1 MAKGD
6 RKGSGRFSI
15 VDPNDFGYQYND
27 SIFGDTNYNMSV
39 PPEELCIIVELLTTQ
54 KARSVLINTQNGT
67 QKKNSEGSSIVNF
80 IKGKKDGSTGY
91 GNFLTTSYT
100 DLGTENI
107 IEEALG
113 ITNIQIEFN
122 SSYAPMVNIDFI
134 DVRGGAIFQS
144 GAKSIYNVLFRLPYP
159 LFELKIKGFY
169 GKPVVYCLHMVK
181 CNTKFNSQT
190 GNFEISASFVGY
202 TYAMFADMILGY
214 LRAAVRTP
222 DGIDLLKSKDTISIN
237 QFMKDMNNID
247 KLVEEQLANTSN
259 VNRNNVAL
267 INELQGDLTVIE
279 GLVDSYIG
287 DLKNP
292 TICEAILGDTTEPYQ
307 TSIVFFP
314 DPRKE
319 GETSFGDAYKN
330 TNVYKIG
337 KTFREEYK
345 KKRDAYNTKVG
356 NLLSAKLIE
365 TNQITGGAIAKV
377 NELIGPTGGVNN
389 ADMIDN
395 IKESYED
402 LIDGTN
408 NEVIS
413 GIVKRFQN
421 ALPKT
426 VSPSE
431 AYIIVRDVTE
441 TRQYI
446 QDARTELEK
455 AQKDFTDSL
464 ALDIADAI
472 ESKLTFEPNIRN
484 IFKMFTAHIEI
495 FLELMFKVSSR
506 YLETTRIDEL
516 KKFKSQSLDN
526 QRLDI
531 KKTDDAVI
539 YPWPEYIENDVER
552 YLGSAG
558 VLENPLLVPEVKFVE
573 DLYVQMVKNIQE
585 DEAVQLNSNGVVAW
599 QAFSPIDSIRSI
611 PDKTPYDRLPDSA
624 NQDDI
629 ARLIV
634 LRAAGVLGWQPSNL
648 IDDKEIES
656 FAKAEAELI
665 IQKYK
670 TNKIILPALTSNY
683 NTVDKYSAVKGIV
696 NGTEKNLLSAS
707 TYNNIE
713 HWDYKYIEIPFKGST
728 PFNRYEIPADKGFNS
743 ITNPYYGNYSDF
755 KLSNRSGSVKY
766 DDNAESADTAKYISI
781 IGADDYDSITTQPPL
796 ARGPSI
802 FKYDLLS
809 NDLTSPVDADFF
821 LSNGK
826 YGVQEYSSV
835 DYSSKSEYG
844 AGQLGYHSIFYDNP
858 LIENGWE
865 GIQNGLSTR
874 RINSET
880 PLDLTFSGGAFA
892 AYTFENITTSEYIDT
907 FIPGERYNVLSNN
920 HESVG
925 KNITLFS
932 NETTQDQVSFPFF
945 NFAAQTRK
953 YSFNFSLF
961 GSRLYNAQTS
971 VYPKAF
977 LFLHCFPWKGLVGKS
992 SRSTGILSITDD
1004 VGIFKQKE
1012 IFNTFAIRNGF
1023 VKVPKLW
1030 PAFIGSLIWRYREGL
1045 AGKIPVTF
1053 KIGNESLIPG
1063 FSTNDDDYPK
1073 NDEYLK
1079 AYPEVISFETSK
1091 TNLNIFGLQVAT
1103 GNDALNDNQSNFS
1116 MFFCDRL
1123 GMSYEKIDPEILAL
1137 PPKVQD
1143 LFVSEFDTFVKEE
1156 FTNDIIPLLDI
1167 TKGDGT
1173 AFFGDS
1179 QWKAQ
1184 WDILR
1189 SSTVV
1194 KTDAKSL
1201 EEYDV
1206 NGTYTEIT
1214 VNTLAKMNELYGN
1227 KLNIGKLED
1236 NYSVMTYIYAL
1247 PTLGKFDYN
1256 LFIEYKL
1263 NGPAEKKLKE
1273 LLFSHKYIE
1282 NNSVFIWSNGIK
1294 DTNPTPKFLKSK
1306 FAKYIDTI
1314 NQALIAKVTD
1324 DQKTIVSPGENEKIK
1339 LEIYRTC
1346 KKIYDKWIAG
1356 VGGSPRPFN
1365 DILFQCCSKG
1375 TNEPYRLAGDTA
1387 INTEYGKGTPAGLNL
1402 IDSFRFVSRSF
1413 EDISK
1418 QFQIHPVMVTHQL
1431 YESPDSSIYDLF
1443 GRILTDNNFE
1453 FIALPN
1459 FINFNDPKELHSIF
1473 EPYPY
1478 YMAQKETATGPSFV
1492 CVYVG
1497 QTSTKLDF
1505 GPDSEYPNDGF
1516 DITNDKTWPKDFS
1529 EEKASWEDFASAFI
1543 VKYGQQNQNI
1553 FKDIRLDQ
1561 SEFNETAESLA
1572 ITDAISN
1579 SLSSANQSYVGQNLY
1594 NVYSVRS
1601 YKAEV
1606 EMLGDAMI
1614 QPMMYFQLD
1623 NIPMFHG
1630 AYLITKVTHSI
1641 VPNNMTTV
1649 FTGTRIRI
1657 AKTPLIDKA
1666 TLYSSL
1672 ISGQKIGAATAGS
1685 TVTYTPTQLL
1695 APIAAT
1701 IFRNDGKNAYLTQTN
1716 NQITMKKVVAPNGV
1730 GNQKAGT
1737 QVEAPAPDNEN
1748 ELNESLIT
1756 EAANALEKML
1766 TDFVTHAKQ
1775 NNYKTF
1781 SDGNYITITSL
1792 YRNATKQ
1799 TNLVR
1804 DNIKNKKPPGAVA
1817 AVGTSYHGWGLAVDL
1832 QTIDADGNA
1841 LQIST
1846 SADNLKRG
1854 FDQNI
1859 NISLKWFLE
1868 NCWRYGFW
1876 MPTSLR
1882 DGSGV
1887 EEFWHFEY
1895 HGTSAI
1901 CLWQTKE
1908 PKYVNNPKNTVT
1920 IPANAQ
1926 YDPVVKN
1933 PKEPDGKEA
1942 VYSGCDF
1949 ITVKGTA
1956 NYELS
1961 TSDLLWIY
1969 FSWQQGPDG
1978 ASQHYK
1984 VASGTQASYQSNVNT
1999 DFFTDNWPGT
2009 LVADNGVK
2017 KSDIST
2023 LYRSDPKKLA
2033 NGFLNVWTKQL
2044 PIKAAEAQTRINGSA
2059 KDDLGRPYSR
2069 LKDIFKKYEQP
2080 NEGFS
2085 LDNIITMGMQENGLQ
2100 TYTDPNSGYAGM
2112 FQMGKKYDVY
2122 KPYITRSF
2130 KGKSGYLNYDEYD
2143 ADIMTEGFVKVGIDN
2158 FKLFKKISGYNPQA
2172 LNSSTQP
2179 TSTNTPTTLKNI
2191 LVGDSLLFCL
2201 ENILITAGSSARRIS
2216 PTQGDASLYFGGKDT
2231 TWLIGALKKY
2241 PVSTGV
2247 ENVVVSIG
2255 TNDGFQNSNNLLKV
2269 LTELRR
2275 VFPSAKYLFVRGS
2288 GGWIGN
2294 IKYKPNGDINKI
2306 YGTKLN
2312 GTTTYDNTD
2321 VISYYSVL
2329 NGQPNVTV
2337 LNQGVG
2343 YSASDG
2349 EAHNCTGPYK
2359 LHYPVLAN
2367 EIKSLIG

>member
-1 MAKGD
+1 M
-6 RKGSGRFSI
+6 GRFSI
-15 VDPNDFGYQYND
+15 VNPNNFDYQYNGGM
-27 SIFGDTNYNMSV
+27 FGNTNYNMSV
-39 PPEELCIIVELLTTQ
+39 PPEELCIIVELVTTQ
-54 KARSVLINTQNGT
+54 KARSVLINNTQNGT
-67 QKKNSEGSSIVNF
+67 ISTKNSDGNRFVSF
-80 IKGKKDGSTGY
+80 INGKKDGTTGY

-113 ITNIQIEFN
+113 ITNIQVEFN
-122 SSYAPMVNIDFI
+122 SSYAPMVNIDFV

-181 CNTKFNSQT
+181 CNTRFNSQT
-190 GNFEISASFVGY
+190 GNFEISANFVGY
-202 TYAMFADMILGY
+202 TYAMFSDMILGY
-214 LRAAVRTP
+214 LRAAVRTKR
-222 DGIDLLKSKDTISIN
+222 GEELLASKGTISIN
-237 QFMKDMNNID
+237 EFMKKMNNID
-247 KLVEEQLANTSN
+247 ELVKKQLENTSN

-267 INELQGDLTVIE
+267 VNELQADLNAIE
-279 GLVDSYIG
+279 SLVDSYIA
-287 DLKNP
+287 DLKDP
-292 TICEAILGDTTEPYQ
+292 TICETILGDTTEPYQ
-307 TSIVFFP
+307 NSIVFFP
-314 DPRKE
+314 DPNSADPN
-319 GETSFGDAYKN
+319 SF
-330 TNVYKIG
+330 TNSKASKISS
-337 KTFREEYK
+337 KFKKEYK
-345 KKRDAYNTKVG
+345 AKRDAYNTKVG
-356 NLLSAKLIE
+356 NLLSAKLIV
-365 TNQITGGAIAKV
+365 TDIVPGAALSKS
-377 NELIGPTGGVNN
+377 NELIGPTGGPNN
-389 ADMIDN
+389 ADLVDS
-395 IKESYED
+395 IKLNYGD
-402 LIDGTN
+402 LIDVN
-408 NEVIS
+408 NNDVINNV
-413 GIVKRFQN
+413 IKRLQN
-421 ALPKT
+421 AAPKT
-426 VSPSE
+426 LSPSD
-431 AYIIVRDVTE
+431 AYIEVFDVTE
-441 TRQYI
+441 TRGFI
-446 QDARTELEK
+446 QNARTELTK
-455 AQKDFTDSL
+455 SQKNFTDAL
-464 ALDIADAI
+464 AIDIANAI
-472 ESKLTFEPNIRN
+472 ESELTFEPNIRN

-495 FLELMFKVSSR
+495 FLQLVFEVSSK
-506 YLETTRIDEL
+506 YLDDARINEL
-516 KKFKSQSLDN
+516 KKFRSKDLTN

-539 YPWPEYIENDVER
+539 YPWPEYIENDEEK

-558 VLENPLLVPEVKFVE
+558 VLEIPLNVPEVKFVE
-573 DLYVQMVKNIQE
+573 ELYTAMVQNNRE
-585 DEAVQLNSNGVVAW
+585 DKEVQANANGVVAW
-599 QAFSPIDSIRSI
+599 QAFNPIDSINSI

-624 NQDDI
+624 THNDV

-634 LRAAGVLGWQPSNL
+634 LRAVGVLGWQPSNL

-656 FAKAEAELI
+656 FATSEAELI
-665 IQKYK
+665 IKKYE

-683 NTVDKYSAVKGIV
+683 ENVDKYSAVKGTV
-696 NGTEKNLLSAS
+696 DGTEKNLLSAS
-707 TYNNIE
+707 TYNNID
-713 HWDYKYIEIPFKGST
+713 HWDYKYIEIPFKGGT
-728 PFNRYEIPADKGFNS
+728 PFNRYEIPADKGFTD
-743 ITNPYYGNYSDF
+743 ITKPYYGNYSDF
-755 KLSNRSGSVKY
+755 KLSNRSGNVKY
-766 DDNAESADTAKYISI
+766 DDNAETADTAKYISI
-781 IGADDYDSITTQPPL
+781 IGSSDYDNANSQSPIAKGL
-796 ARGPSI
+796 SI
-802 FKYDLLS
+802 FKYDNLT
-809 NDLTSPVDADFF
+809 NEMNKPEDLINADFF

-826 YGVQEYSSV
+826 YGVQEYSLV
-835 DYSSKSEYG
+835 DFSSKSEYG
-844 AGQLGYHSIFYDNP
+844 AGQLSYHSIFYDNP

-865 GIQNGLSTR
+865 GIENGLSTP
-874 RINSET
+874 RINKET

-892 AYTFENITTSEYIDT
+892 AYTFENITTSQYIDT

-920 HESVG
+920 HQSVG

-932 NETTQDQVSFPFF
+932 NETTQDQVAFPFF
-945 NFAAQTRK
+945 NFGAQTSK

-992 SRSTGILSITDD
+992 SRSDGKTYVTVTHDI
-1004 VGIFKQKE
+1004 GIFKQKE

-1045 AGKIPVTF
+1045 AKNNPVKF

-1063 FSTNDDDYPK
+1063 FSTDDDDYPK
-1073 NDEYLK
+1073 YDEYLK
-1079 AYPEVISFETSK
+1079 AYPDVYSYQTSK
-1091 TNLNIFGLQVAT
+1091 TQLNIFGLPVAT
-1103 GNDALNDNQSNFS
+1103 GNDALNDNQSNFP

-1123 GMSYEKIDPEILAL
+1123 DMNYEKIDPEILAL

-1143 LFVSEFDTFVKEE
+1143 LFVSEFDTFVKGE

-1201 EEYDV
+1201 EEYNV
-1206 NGTYTEIT
+1206 NGSYTEIT

-1236 NYSVMTYIYAL
+1236 NYSVMTYIYS
-1247 PTLGKFDYN
+1247 PTNGKFDYN
-1256 LFIEYKL
+1256 LFIEYKQ
-1263 NGPAEKKLKE
+1263 NGPAEKKLKD
-1273 LLFSHKYIE
+1273 LLFSYKYIE
-1282 NNSVFIWSNGIK
+1282 NDSVFIWSNGITN
-1294 DTNPTPKFLKSK
+1294 TNPTPAFLKSK
-1306 FAKYIDTI
+1306 FSKYIDTI
-1314 NQALIAKVTD
+1314 NQALKTKVTE

-1339 LEIYRTC
+1339 LEIYRTV
-1346 KKIYDKWIAG
+1346 KKIYDKWVAG
-1356 VGGSPRPFN
+1356 VGGSPRPFS
-1365 DILFQCCSKG
+1365 DILFQCCSRG
-1375 TNEPYRLAGDTA
+1375 TNQPYRLSGDTA
-1387 INTEYGKGTPAGLNL
+1387 INAKYGNGKPNELNL
-1402 IDSFRFVSRSF
+1402 IDSFRFVTRSF
-1413 EDISK
+1413 QDIST
-1418 QFQIHPVMVTHQL
+1418 QFQIHPVMVTHQM
-1431 YESPDSSIYDLF
+1431 YESPDTSIYDLF

-1459 FINFNDPKELHSIF
+1459 FINFNDPKELHSVF

-1478 YMAQKETATGPSFV
+1478 YMAQKQTATGPSFV

-1543 VKYGQQNQNI
+1543 VSYGQQNQNI

-1561 SEFNETAESLA
+1561 SEFNETAESLS

-1579 SLSSANQSYVGQNLY
+1579 SLSSTNQSYVGQNLY

-1606 EMLGDAMI
+1606 EMLGNAMI

-1672 ISGQKIGAATAGS
+1672 ISGQEIGGATAGS
-1685 TVTYTPTQLL
+1685 TIKYTPTQLL

-1701 IFRNDGKNAYLTQTN
+1701 IFRNEGQNAYLNQTN
-1716 NQITMKKVVAPNGV
+1716 NQITMKKVAAPNGV
-1730 GNQKAGT
+1730 GNLKAGT
-1737 QVEAPAPDNEN
+1737 QVDAPAPDNEN

-1766 TDFVTHAKQ
+1766 TDFVAYAKQ

-1781 SDGNYITITSL
+1781 SSGNYINITSL

-1799 TNLVR
+1799 ANLVK
-1804 DNIKNKKPPGAVA
+1804 DNIKNKKPAGSVA

-1832 QTIDADGNA
+1832 QTIDANGNA

-1846 SADNLKRG
+1846 DADNLKRG

-1876 MPTSLR
+1876 MPLSLR

-1895 HGTSAI
+1895 HGTTAI
-1901 CLWQTKE
+1901 CLWE
-1908 PKYVNNPKNTVT
+1908 KYPQVNNPNNIVK
-1920 IPANAQ
+1920 IPTNPQ

-1942 VYSGCDF
+1942 VYNGCDF
-1949 ITVKGTA
+1949 VEVKGTA
-1956 NYELS
+1956 NYDMLS
-1961 TSDLLWIY
+1961 SDLLWIY

-1978 ASQHYK
+1978 AAQHYK
-1984 VASGTQASYQSNVNT
+1984 VANGTQASYKSNVT
-1999 DFFTDNWPGT
+1999 VAFFTDNWPGN
-2009 LVADNGVK
+2009 LVSDSGVK

-2023 LYRSDPKKLA
+2023 LYSSNPQKLA
-2033 NGFLNVWTKQL
+2033 NAFLNVWTKQL
-2044 PIKAAEAQTRINGSA
+2044 PIKAAEAQTLINSSA
-2059 KDDLGRPYSR
+2059 KDDLGRPYLR

-2085 LDNIITMGMQENGLQ
+2085 LDNIITMGMQENALL
-2100 TYTDPNSGYAGM
+2100 TYTDPNNGYAGM
-2112 FQMGKKYDVY
+2112 FQMGKRYDIY

-2130 KGKSGYLNYDEYD
+2130 KGKSGYKNYDEYD
-2143 ADIMTEGFVKVGIDN
+2143 ADIMTEGFVKIGIEN
-2158 FKLFKKISGYNPQA
+2158 FKSFKKETGYNSQA

-2179 TSTNTPTTLKNI
+2179 TSTNSPTTLKNI
-2191 LVGDSLLFCL
+2191 IIGDSLVTCL
-2201 ENILITAGSSARRIS
+2201 ESILITAGSSARRIS
-2216 PTQGDASLYFGGKDT
+2216 PTQSEASLHFGGKDT

-2255 TNDGFQNSNNLLKV
+2255 TNDGFQNSNNLIKV

-2275 VFPSAKYLFVRGS
+2275 VFPNAKYLFVRGS

-2294 IKYKPNGDINKI
+2294 IKYKPNGDIKKI
-2306 YGTKLN
+2306 YGTTLN

-2367 EIKSLIG
+2367 EIKSKIG